1 MKPNFIYL
9 TLFPQYFH
17 DYFQISLAKKI
28 REKELLDY
36 QVYNLRDFA
45 TKKQVDDYPYG
56 GGFGMVLKIEPLVN
70 ALAHIQEEKP
80 NSHLILLSP
89 QGKTFNQ
96 KDVPRLL
103 NKSSNLVFICGHYE
117 GFDERIWHYIDEQIS
132 IGEFIT
138 MGGELPALTI
148 TDALMRAIPGAIKE
162 ESYQQETFHNS
173 QLDFATYT
181 RPEIFED
188 LKVPS
193 VLLSGNHKEINKWRE
208 KSSQEKTQQK
218 EKWYKNNNKIIPK
231 IKN

>member
-28 REKELLDY
+28 REKKLLDY
-36 QVYNLRDFA
+36 QTYNLRDFA
-45 TKKQVDDYPYG
+45 EKGQVDDYPYG
-56 GGFGMVLKIEPLVN
+56 GGSGMVLKIEPLVN
-70 ALAHIQEEKP
+70 ALANIQKTYS
-80 NSHLILLSP
+80 NSYLILLSP
-89 QGKTFNQ
+89 QGKTFTQ
-96 KDVPRLL
+96 QEVPRLL
-103 NKSSNLVFICGHYE
+103 NQSSNLVFICGHYE
-117 GFDERIWHYIDEQIS
+117 GFDERVWHYIDEQIS

-148 TDALMRAIPGAIKE
+148 TDALIRAIPGAIKE

-188 LKVPS
+188 LKVPP

-208 KSSQEKTQQK
+208 KNSQEKTQQK
-218 EKWYKNNNKIIPK
+218 EKWYRNNNKIIPK
-231 IKN
+231 TK